1 MWYKSSFLIASILA
15 SVLLSSAAVAQP
27 EYLKAQWS
35 WPTEASTQLSG
46 KFGETRSAHFHAG
59 IDVKTWGREGFKV
72 FASRDGILHRVGVS
86 PYGYGKVVYLKHDD
100 GSISLYAHLRDFETG
115 IRSLVDSLRMITF
128 PFRFDENL
136 EQYGM
141 RFKRGDLIAYTGSTG
156 IGPPHLHFE
165 LRTPEE
171 RPFNPLLA
179 NVRIKDTTPPRISG
193 IALEPLSDD
202 ASINGSTRITELS
215 PRQGGDFGTVR
226 VTGTVGVAVNA
237 SDYADGVTNVY
248 SVYSLEMF
256 VNNERF
262 FTSRVDSFGYY
273 NTSQMFLDRVYPILR
288 QSRRGFQ
295 RMYVRD
301 GNTLPFYEHGPTSG
315 RLRLAP
321 GSHNIRIVATDYFG
335 NKTSVTARLVVARPV
350 QVVRTDSPRSPELP
364 RQVAY
369 LSRSAMNGI
378 EWGNNGFSIPGA
390 KSATRVDV
398 CGSSTIS
405 STGGTCE
412 SYLARSDHFIP
423 LGNMDTAMIRVAGR
437 DLGLFTRVYPN
448 QSRTLYSTSRQA
460 SVVFEPGSLYDTLSV
475 SFSADIVN
483 GVRSAALWPDHEPMK
498 GSVQLTWLL
507 DDQTASESGWGW
519 YRRDGARPSWAG
531 ANLDGN
537 RLSARV
543 SGFGNYEILR
553 DTIPPE
559 VNSPKLETDFAGR
572 STVTVRVRDDL
583 SGVFFES
590 VEFYVDGHRGIIE
603 YEPGAAT
610 LFWYHTNQRPR
621 KGSPVEVHI
630 SDNAGNRRVYKATL
644 P

>member
-1 MWYKSSFLIASILA
+1 MWYKFSFVFASIVA
-15 SVLLSSAAVAQP
+15 ALLCPGTAAAQP

-72 FASRDGILHRVGVS
+72 FASRDGILQRIGVS

-100 GSISLYAHLRDFETG
+100 GSISLYAHLRDFEPG
-115 IRSLVDSLRMITF
+115 IRNLVDSLRMITF

-136 EQYGM
+136 EKYGM

-165 LRTPEE
+165 LRSPDE

-193 IALEPLSDD
+193 IAIEPLSDD
-202 ASINGSTRITELS
+202 ASVNGSARITELP
-215 PRQGGDFGTVR
+215 PRQGSDFGTVR
-226 VTGTVGVAVNA
+226 VTGTIGVAVNA

-248 SVYSLEMF
+248 SVYSLEMY
-256 VNNERF
+256 VNNDRF

-295 RMYVRD
+295 RMYIRD
-301 GNTLPFYEHGPTSG
+301 GNTLPFYEHGSTSG

-321 GSHNIRIVATDYFG
+321 GSHDVRIVATDYFG
-335 NKTSVTARLVVARPV
+335 NKTTATARLN
-350 QVVRTDSPRSPELP
+350 VVRPEQIARTDAPRSPEMP

-369 LSRSAMNGI
+369 LTRSAMNGL
-378 EWGNNGFSIPGA
+378 EWSNNGFSLPTA

-398 CGSSTIS
+398 CGTGTIS
-405 STGGTCE
+405 NLGSACE
-412 SYLARSDHFIP
+412 SYMARSDHFIP
-423 LGNMDTAMIRVAGR
+423 LSKMDTAMIRVGGR
-437 DLGLFTRVYPN
+437 DLGLFSRVYPGR
-448 QSRTLYSTSRQA
+448 QRTLYSVDRQA
-460 SVVFEPGSLYDTLSV
+460 SVVFDSGSLYDTLSV
-475 SFSADIVN
+475 SFSADIIN

-519 YRRDGARPSWAG
+519 FRRDGSRPSWAG
-531 ANLDGN
+531 ATMDGN
-537 RLSARV
+537 RLTARV
-543 SGFGNYEILR
+543 SGFGTYEILR

-583 SGVFFES
+583 SGVHFES
-590 VEFYVDGHRGIIE
+590 VEFYVDGKRGIIE

-610 LFWYHTNQRPR
+610 LFWYHTQHRPR
-621 KGSPVEVHI
+621 KGSPIEVHI
-630 SDNAGNRRVYKATL
+630 SDNAGNRFTFKAAL